1 MNTIW
6 SSYIQGANTLYY
18 SRRLRFD
25 DMFKSQYLPLFGL
38 DENAPLKILEIG
50 CGPGAL
56 AGALRRWYPNAE
68 ITGVDRDSEFIRFAK
83 EHEPGVSFV
92 EGDIAALPFADGM
105 FDVVI
110 SNTVSEHVEPSS
122 FYGEQRRVL
131 KEGGVCLVL
140 SSRKGISA
148 PAPCMALSDYE
159 EAFWQKLRPHDD
171 AMAKY
176 AVCRYPM
183 NEAELPAAMENHGFS
198 GVSTGFVAVA
208 LTPDDPAISPAL
220 ARAIIEERRY
230 NDLDAIDAALRSLP
244 EHIMPGEIDEMKRLA
259 NARCDARL
267 ALYERG
273 EKQWDTSVSLIM
285 VIRGVK

>member
-1 MNTIW
+1 MNEIW

-25 DMFKSQYLPLFGL
+25 DVFKSQYLPLFGL

-56 AGALRRWYPNAE
+56 AGALCRWYPNAE
-68 ITGVDRDSEFIRFAK
+68 ITGLDRDSAFIRFAK

-92 EGDIAALPFADGM
+92 EGDIAALPFADGA

-110 SNTVSEHVEPSS
+110 SNTVSEHVEPNA

-140 SSRKGISA
+140 SSRRGISVA
-148 PAPCMALSDYE
+148 APCMALSDYE
-159 EAFWQKLRPHDD
+159 EAFWQKLSPHDD
-171 AMAKY
+171 TMAKY

-183 NEAELPAAMENHGFS
+183 NEAEMPAAMENHGFS
-198 GVSTGFVAVA
+198 NVSTGFVAVA
-208 LTPDDPAISPAL
+208 LTPDDPALSPAL

-230 NDLDAIDAALRSLP
+230 NDLDAIESALRSLP
-244 EHIMPGEIDEMKRLA
+244 EHIMPGGIDEMKRLA